1 MKTYEETTE
10 KLSFIK
16 KIIIGMQMLFVA
28 FGAVVLVPLLV
39 GIDPAIALFTAGC
52 GTLIFH
58 FITNGKI
65 PVFLGS
71 SFVFIA
77 PVIKA
82 TQMYGYPGALGG
94 LMAVGI
100 VYMIMSF
107 VIKKKGIKFLSNLFP
122 PIVVGPVIMIIGLSL
137 ASTGVEMANNNWPL
151 AIIALTTAI
160 IVVIFGKGTI
170 KLLPV
175 IFGLIVSYIVAIF
188 LGLVDFTKLI
198 NAPWF
203 SIPQFSLPVFN
214 INAILFLIP
223 VAIAPMIEHIGD
235 MYAISKATNK
245 DFVKKPGLSRTM
257 FGDGCATFFSGLV
270 GGTPTTTYSEVTGA
284 IILTKITDPVVLRI
298 AAITA
303 ICFAFLGKI
312 SGFLYTIPQAI
323 LGGMMLL
330 LFGMITIVG
339 IKSITENK
347 VNLNHTKNMVIIAVM
362 LTIGVGGAMLSFGNF
377 SFGGVALASVIGI
390 TLNQVLPDKEKDLR
404 SV

>member
-1 MKTYEETTE
+1 
-10 KLSFIK
+10 
-16 KIIIGMQMLFVA
+16 MLFVA
-28 FGAVVLVPLLV
+28 FGATVLVPLLV
-39 GIDPAIALFTAGC
+39 GIDPAVALFTAGC
-52 GTLIFH
+52 GTLLFH
-58 FITNGKI
+58 FITKGKV

-77 PVIKA
+77 PIIKA
-82 TQMYGYPGALGG
+82 TELYGYSGALGG

-107 VIKKKGIKFLSNLFP
+107 IVKKKGIKFLSNIFP

-137 ASTGVEMANNNWPL
+137 AGTGVNMANSNWLL
-151 AIIALTTAI
+151 AIIALATAI
-160 IVVIFGKGTI
+160 LVVVFGKGTV

-175 IFGLIVSYIVAIF
+175 IFGLMVSYIVAVIF
-188 LGLVDFTKLI
+188 GLVDFTKLI

-203 SIPQFSLPVFN
+203 SIPQFSMPAFN

-223 VAIAPMIEHIGD
+223 VAVAPIIEHIGD

-245 DFVKKPGLSRTM
+245 NFIKDPGLSRTM

-284 IILTKITDPVVLRI
+284 IILTKITEPVVLRI

-312 SGFLYTIPQAI
+312 TGFLYTIPEAI
-323 LGGMMLL
+323 LGGIMLL

-339 IKSITENK
+339 IKTLIENK
-347 VNLNHTKNMVIIAVM
+347 INLNNTKNMVIIALM
-362 LTIGVGGAMLSFGNF
+362 LAIGVGGAMISFGNF
-377 SFGGVALASVIGI
+377 AFGGVALSSVVGI

-404 SV
+404 SI

>member
-1 MKTYEETTE
+1 MIQEETKE
-10 KLSFIK
+10 ELSWLK

-39 GIDPAIALFTAGC
+39 GIDPSIALFTAGC

-58 FITNGKI
+58 LITKGKV

-82 TQMYGYPGALGG
+82 TQLYGYPGALGG
-94 LMAVGI
+94 LMAVGL
-100 VYMIMSF
+100 VYILMSF
-107 VIKKKGIKFLSNLFP
+107 IVKKKGIAFLSNLFP

-137 ASTGVEMANNNWPL
+137 AGVGVEMANSNWLL

-160 IVVIFGKGTI
+160 VVVIFGKGTI

-198 NAPWF
+198 NASWF
-203 SIPQFSLPVFN
+203 SVPQFALPVFN

-223 VAIAPMIEHIGD
+223 VAIAPIIEHIGD

-245 DFVKKPGLSRTM
+245 NFVKDPGLSRTM
-257 FGDGCATFFSGLV
+257 FGDGCATFFSGLM

-303 ICFAFLGKI
+303 IGFAFLGKI

-339 IKSITENK
+339 IKAITEGK

-362 LTIGVGGAMLSFGNF
+362 LTIGVGGAMISLGNF
-377 SFGGVALASVIGI
+377 AFGGVALASVIGI

>member
-1 MKTYEETTE
+1 MKHKEQTP
-10 KLSFIK
+10 KLSTLK
-16 KIIIGMQMLFVA
+16 QIIIGMQMLFVA

-39 GIDPAIALFTAGC
+39 GIDPAVALFTAGC

-58 FITNGKI
+58 FITKGKI

-82 TQMYGYPGALGG
+82 TEMYGYSGALGG

-100 VYMIMSF
+100 VYILMSLI
-107 VIKKKGIKFLSNLFP
+107 VKKKGIKFLSNLFP
-122 PIVVGPVIMIIGLSL
+122 PVVVGPVIMIIGLSL
-137 ASTGVEMANNNWPL
+137 AGTGVEMANSNWLL
-151 AIIALTTAI
+151 AIIALSTAI
-160 IVVIFGKGTI
+160 FVVVFGKGTI

-175 IFGLIVSYIVAIF
+175 IFGLVVSYVVAII

-198 NAPWF
+198 SAPWF
-203 SIPQFSLPVFN
+203 SVPQFSAPAFN

-223 VAIAPMIEHIGD
+223 VAIAPIIEHIGD

-245 DFVKKPGLSRTM
+245 NFVKDPGLSRTM
-257 FGDGCATFFSGLV
+257 FGDGCATFFSGLM

-284 IILTKITDPVVLRI
+284 IILTKITEPAVLRI

-312 SGFLYTIPQAI
+312 TGFLYTIPKAT

-362 LTIGVGGAMLSFGNF
+362 LTIGVGGAMINFGNF
-377 SFGGVALASVIGI
+377 AFGGVALSCVIGI
-390 TLNQVLPDKEKDLR
+390 TLNQVLPNKEKDLR
-404 SV
+404 SI